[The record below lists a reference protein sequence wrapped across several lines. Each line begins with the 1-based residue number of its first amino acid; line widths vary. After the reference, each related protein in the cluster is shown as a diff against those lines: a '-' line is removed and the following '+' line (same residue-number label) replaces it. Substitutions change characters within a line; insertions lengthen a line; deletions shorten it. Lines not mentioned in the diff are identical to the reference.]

1 MKIVNLSASCWFFFF
16 PAWILTNIIL
26 QKKWYPLWKLIKQ
39 SVMLREFYCQYYVFM
54 IRARGS
60 NIKHMS
66 IYYISSLRDPNTIRS
81 IKYNLY
87 EFKKTKQTWNN
98 ICRDI
103 CAGIMGICQLRSHHG
118 HEPHGR
124 WHVDIWHE
132 WHLVSMLTNI
142 ITSVIFP
149 ALWLKNWSF
158 EAEFFTWEVQCMYTF
173 IM

>member
-1 MKIVNLSASCWFFFF
+1 
-16 PAWILTNIIL
+16 
-26 QKKWYPLWKLIKQ
+26 
-39 SVMLREFYCQYYVFM
+39 MLREFYCQYYVFM

-60 NIKHMS
+60 KIEHMS
-66 IYYISSLRDPNTIRS
+66 LYYISSLRDQNTIRS
-81 IKYNLY
+81 IKYNNY
-87 EFKKTKQTWNN
+87 EFKKTEQTWNN

-149 ALWLKNWSF
+149 ALWLKKLILWSRIF
-158 EAEFFTWEVQCMYTF
+158 HMRSSMYVHICIVSSENYFRIMKFQVSIKGGYWVKIFFCC
-173 IM
+173 